1 MIYTIIFSE
10 TAIETFDS
18 IRDQIYNR
26 WGDRSV
32 IDFEQRTLKVLELIE
47 HSPFVFQSTPI
58 YENVRKGFIHRN
70 CSMFYEIRD
79 QRIEILFFWDNRQ
92 DPIFF

>member
-1 MIYTIIFSE
+1 MNYTIIFSE
-10 TAIETFDS
+10 TAVETFDS

-32 IDFEQRTLKVLELIE
+32 IDFEERTLKVLEIIE
-47 HSPFVFQSTPI
+47 HSPFIFQSI
-58 YENVRKGFIHRN
+58 SINENIRKGFIHRN

-79 QRIEILFFWDNRQ
+79 WRIEILFFWDNRQ
-92 DPIFF
+92 DPIFS